1 MADQI
6 IELNPDHMLDF
17 TPMIYD
23 FVTCVSKDGKMAT
36 LIGQAVQL
44 KVEDHNDVVFEI
56 GKMYQVKVPL
66 P

>member
-17 TPMIYD
+17 TPMICDY
-23 FVTCVSKDGKMAT
+23 VTCVSKDGKVAT
-36 LIGQAVQL
+36 LIGQSVQL
-44 KVEDHNDVVFEI
+44 TVEYHNDVVFEI
-56 GKMYQVKVPL
+56 GKMYQVEVPL